1 MSDIAVSKP
10 QSALRRLASLLAQ
23 SFLAQ
28 WVLFVVPALYLA
40 SNWFLLHGVEGV
52 ARAPVS
58 GLLFELM
65 TFGVPLGLVTML
77 VLRLVQY
84 AVIESRKVR
93 AALCSPTCVSLLAGL
108 RASSSAF
115 LFLRR

>member
-84 AVIESRKVR
+84 AVIEK
-93 AALCSPTCVSLLAGL
+93 AGKSEP
-108 RASSSAF
+108 RFA
-115 LFLRR
+115 RRPS